1 MISGCDAEM
10 ETGAV
15 DDAGWKGNFQLMLP
29 ELLTASLASE
39 ARLGPCL
46 TPAAARVARAPQRHL
61 KRQHGAEARL
71 STRHLDGRT
80 ERGQPLVGNERT
92 PHPIDSR
99 SHRRKVDSDL
109 VGETAPVLLA
119 SAAKRKTPDSPR
131 RVSTHEQ

>member
-15 DDAGWKGNFQLMLP
+15 ADTGRKGNFQLMLP

-39 ARLGPCL
+39 ARLGPGF
-46 TPAAARVARAPQRHL
+46 TPAAARMARAAQRHL
-61 KRQHGAEARL
+61 KRQHGAEARFSL
-71 STRHLDGRT
+71 RHLDRGA
-80 ERGQPLVGNERT
+80 ERGRPLVGDERA

-99 SHRRKVDSDL
+99 SHGRKVDSDL

-119 SAAKRKTPDSPR
+119 SAAKRKAPDSPR